1 MRKIYVKNNRPIVVE
16 DSKTN
21 TIEIDGA
28 DEVYQVDS
36 IGDKAFRELQD
47 NPSKA
52 QQYMTKGRLI
62 NTRRNDGK
70 KNSNN

>member
-1 MRKIYVKNNRPIVVE
+1 MKKIYVKNNRPIIVE
-16 DSKTN
+16 DTKTN

-36 IGDKAFRELQD
+36 ISDKAFRELQD

-70 KNSNN
+70 KNNRN